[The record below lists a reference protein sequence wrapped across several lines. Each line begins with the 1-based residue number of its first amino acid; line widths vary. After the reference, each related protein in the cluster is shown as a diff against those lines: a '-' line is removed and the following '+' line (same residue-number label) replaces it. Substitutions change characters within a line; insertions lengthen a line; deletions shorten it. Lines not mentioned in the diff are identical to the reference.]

1 MGTGLIDLH
10 VHTTASDGTMT
21 PEEVVFHAARQGLRA
36 IAVTDHD
43 TVDGV
48 EEALEAGSRAGIEV
62 VPGVEIGVDYPGEM
76 HILGYF
82 VDPHNPRLQRGL
94 SLLRRYREERNPR
107 MVEKL
112 RGLGFDISIGEV
124 AEAAGGNV
132 IGRPHIAAVMK
143 QKGYV
148 RDFDEAF
155 ELYLGAGKPAY
166 VKKDKLTPREGIEL
180 VTAAGGIAVLAHP
193 KYLEVSGDKSLQ
205 ALIEELV
212 GYGLEGIEVFYTTH
226 TPEETDRYFNLAER
240 NGLLVTGG
248 TDFHGNNKEAIEI
261 GKGAGGLAVSY
272 EFLEKLK
279 RRVGN
284 RT

>member
-21 PEEVVFHAARQGLRA
+21 PEEVVFHAARQGLKAVA
-36 IAVTDHD
+36 ITDHD

-48 EEALEAGSRAGIEV
+48 QEAMEAGSRAGIEV
-62 VPGVEIGVDYPGEM
+62 VPGVEISVDFPGEM

-82 VDPHNPRLQRGL
+82 IDPFNSQLQQGL
-94 SLLRRYREERNPR
+94 AMLRQYRKERNPK

-112 RGLGFDISIGEV
+112 RDLGFDISVEEV

-180 VTAAGGIAVLAHP
+180 VAAAGGIPVLAHP
-193 KYLEVSGDKSLQ
+193 KYLEVNGRKGLQ
-205 ALIEELV
+205 ALVEELA
-212 GYGLEGIEVFYTTH
+212 GYGLRGIEAFYTFH
-226 TPEETDRYFNLAER
+226 TPEETEVYLDLAER
-240 NGLLVTGG
+240 NCLMVTGG
-248 TDFHGNNKEAIEI
+248 TDFHGNNKENIEI
-261 GKGAGGLAVSY
+261 GRGQGSLAVSY
-272 EFLEKLK
+272 EILERLK
-279 RRVGN
+279 N
-284 RT
+284 R

>member
-1 MGTGLIDLH
+1 
-10 VHTTASDGTMT
+10 
-21 PEEVVFHAARQGLRA
+21 
-36 IAVTDHD
+36 
-43 TVDGV
+43 
-48 EEALEAGSRAGIEV
+48 
-62 VPGVEIGVDYPGEM
+62 
-76 HILGYF
+76 
-82 VDPHNPRLQRGL
+82 
-94 SLLRRYREERNPR
+94 
-107 MVEKL
+107 
-112 RGLGFDISIGEV
+112 
-124 AEAAGGNV
+124 V

-272 EFLEKLK
+272 ELLEKLK